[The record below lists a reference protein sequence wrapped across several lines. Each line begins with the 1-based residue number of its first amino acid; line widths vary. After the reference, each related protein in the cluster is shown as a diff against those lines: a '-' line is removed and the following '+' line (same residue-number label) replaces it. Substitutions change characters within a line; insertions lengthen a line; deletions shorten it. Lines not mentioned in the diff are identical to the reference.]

1 MNGSIKRIIDFYL
14 EESIEGKK
22 RKSLFQEVINGR
34 GTHQIDD
41 TIHKVIKSEIARS
54 GQKEVKFI
62 RLRRRPRALPVDECV
77 PGR

>member
-1 MNGSIKRIIDFYL
+1 MNGSIKRIIDYYL

-41 TIHKVIKSEIARS
+41 TMECPPKT
-54 GQKEVKFI
+54 GQNMLE
-62 RLRRRPRALPVDECV
+62 
-77 PGR
+77 